1 MGITVKEGLNMDREE
16 RTERVVQQLFHIPA
30 AGNEGTDPEFM
41 RKLQGYIFG
50 DVCRTGSLDLKLREL
65 VTITALTALGAL
77 PQLKAHV

>member
-41 RKLQGYIFG
+41 RILQGYIFG
-50 DVCRTGSLDLKLREL
+50 DVCRAAAWT
-65 VTITALTALGAL
+65 
-77 PQLKAHV
+77 